1 MRNHIILQR
10 RARKRRST
18 VAYMEEVRALVAND
32 PRIYREVIAAAL
44 RELRPLVEVVV
55 AEPEELD
62 REVERVRPHLVICNQ
77 ATAIVRGGG
86 CLCWVVLYPDGE
98 DRAEVGGAG
107 VVGGAARLLTGVGV
121 ADLLSVMDE
130 TELLCRAS

>member
-1 MRNHIILQR
+1 M
-10 RARKRRST
+10 
-18 VAYMEEVRALVAND
+18 
-32 PRIYREVIAAAL
+32 
-44 RELRPLVEVVV
+44 
-55 AEPEELD
+55 
-62 REVERVRPHLVICNQ
+62 
-77 ATAIVRGGG
+77 
-86 CLCWVVLYPDGE
+86 VLYPDGE

>member
-1 MRNHIILQR
+1 
-10 RARKRRST
+10 
-18 VAYMEEVRALVAND
+18 MEKVRALVAND

-55 AEPEELD
+55 AEPEGLD
-62 REVERVRPHLVICNQ
+62 REVQRVRPHLVICSQ

-98 DRAEVGGAG
+98 DRVEVGAAG
-107 VVGGAARLLTGVGV
+107 MVGGAARLLTGVGV
-121 ADLLSVMDE
+121 ADLLSVVDE

>member
-1 MRNHIILQR
+1 
-10 RARKRRST
+10 
-18 VAYMEEVRALVAND
+18 MEEVRALVAND

-86 CLCWVVLYPDGE
+86 CLC
-98 DRAEVGGAG
+98 
-107 VVGGAARLLTGVGV
+107 
-121 ADLLSVMDE
+121 
-130 TELLCRAS
+130 